1 MTRRLRTSAR
11 LATAAV
17 LTAAALATAGAGEA
31 LAAPQFQTLTVGN
44 GGKNLAVQNGAAV
57 AVKANPQATPTQQFE
72 LLFPGSAGSSEPGFG
87 SAFQLKNRTSGKC
100 LRDIGNGSQL
110 VEQTCFANPSVNSA
124 QLWQQHIQ
132 PDREVNGKRFFHL
145 FNRKTD
151 RVLSQAPQ
159 FGNAV
164 PVLSLAGRRP
174 TPAAPPRRC
183 SCGTSPGSTDPAIPS
198 ATPTDSRPAGK
209 AEKSVVVPDVVGARP
224 ADDRPTREAHSGLL
238 TERQF

>member
-11 LATAAV
+11 LVTAAV
-17 LTAAALATAGAGEA
+17 LAAAAMATAGAGEA
-31 LAAPQFQTLTVGN
+31 LAAPQLQTLTVLN
-44 GGKNLAVQNGAAV
+44 GGKNLAVQNGFGITTPAQGGAA
-57 AVKANPQATPTQQFE
+57 AQQFE

-87 SAFQLKNRTSGKC
+87 SAFQLKNRVSGKC
-100 LRDIGNGSQL
+100 LRDIGNGSQV

-132 PDREVNGKRFFHL
+132 PEREVNGKRFFHL

-164 PVLSLAGRRP
+164 PVVSSPPASNTASAAVALQLWTLAR
-174 TPAAPPRRC
+174 
-183 SCGTSPGSTDPAIPS
+183 
-198 ATPTDSRPAGK
+198 
-209 AEKSVVVPDVVGARP
+209 VN
-224 ADDRPTREAHSGLL
+224 
-238 TERQF
+238 

>member
-57 AVKANPQATPTQQFE
+57 AVKANPGDAAQQFE

-87 SAFQLKNRTSGKC
+87 SAFQLKNRASGKC

-110 VEQTCFANPSVNSA
+110 VEQNCFANPSVNSA

-151 RVLSQAPQ
+151 RVICQAPQ

-164 PVLSLAGRRP
+164 PVVAS
-174 TPAAPPRRC
+174 PAA
-183 SCGTSPGSTDPAIPS
+183 SNTGSA
-198 ATPTDSRPAGK
+198 AA
-209 AEKSVVVPDVVGARP
+209 ALQLWNLARVN
-224 ADDRPTREAHSGLL
+224 
-238 TERQF
+238 

>member
-57 AVKANPQATPTQQFE
+57 AVKANPSDAAQQFE

-87 SAFQLKNRTSGKC
+87 SAFQLKNRASGKC

-110 VEQTCFANPSVNSA
+110 VEQNCFANPSVNSA

-151 RVLSQAPQ
+151 RVISQAPQ

-164 PVLSLAGRRP
+164 PVVAS
-174 TPAAPPRRC
+174 PAA
-183 SCGTSPGSTDPAIPS
+183 SNTGSA
-198 ATPTDSRPAGK
+198 AA
-209 AEKSVVVPDVVGARP
+209 ALQLWNLARVN
-224 ADDRPTREAHSGLL
+224 
-238 TERQF
+238 